1 MPKMLVNC
9 PNCRNPLTAD
19 IEQLFDVNVDPSAK
33 QRLLSGAFNQ
43 IRCQMCGYQGIYPS
57 LVVYHDPDKEIL
69 ISYVPPELG
78 IPRNDQERLIGSL
91 INQVINNLPTEKRKG
106 YLLNP
111 QTALTLQGLLE
122 RILEADGITREMVQA
137 QQERINLIQRLLSAS
152 GSETRTELARQ
163 EDALVDANFFSLL
176 RRLIESAAMSGNQ
189 AVAQALEQL
198 QEDILPVT
206 TFGKELQAQAQDV
219 EAAMQD
225 LQAIGRELTREKLL
239 ELVLHAPNDNYLR
252 AVVSVVRAGMD
263 YQFFQLLSD
272 RIERARGDGRDRLI
286 QLREKLLDWTRE
298 VDAQVEEHVSQVRE
312 LFQAII
318 QEDDIEEAMQQSL
331 PYVDEFFVQ
340 ELNLQMQEARKSGD
354 LEKIAKLQKMVDV
367 LQEASKPSSQ
377 VNLIEKLLDVPEDEN
392 QKEAWLEILKANPDE
407 VTPDFLSALS
417 SIVAQVQE
425 SDEPGLANRIAELN
439 RVVLRFSMQKNLS
452 AA

>member
-252 AVVSVVRAGMD
+252 TVVSVVRAGMD